1 MFKADFNK
9 VENPWKTVDERE
21 VPDEEEKKG
30 GDDKS
35 NF

>member
-9 VENPWKTVDERE
+9 VENPWKMVDERE

-30 GDDKS
+30 DDKS
-35 NF
+35 NL